1 MKDSIKHYKKQMSK
15 NLYTKNYMY
24 QENTKVQ
31 LVYEKCKQHEN
42 PEKLY
47 QKARYRKNSENEI
60 SKSNLLGKSRN

>member
-1 MKDSIKHYKKQMSK
+1 
-15 NLYTKNYMY
+15 MY

-47 QKARYRKNSENEI
+47 QKTRYRKNSENEI